1 MQSYQEVFNVSKRTA
16 TNDLQSL
23 TQKELIEKIGTT
35 GKGTS
40 YILRGSKGQN
50 GQQRRNKGAPGFSD
64 LPQNTIFYSN
74 SIFQTA

>member
-1 MQSYQEVFNVSKRTA
+1 MDDIPNKVKDMLGILVEVHLHEKQGADYINFNVSKRTA

-40 YILRGSKGQN
+40 YVLRG
-50 GQQRRNKGAPGFSD
+50 NKGAKRAIKG
-64 LPQNTIFYSN
+64 
-74 SIFQTA
+74 